1 MPMTL
6 RLTAAETEALR
17 ETARR
22 EHRSMQEVARIAIDE
37 YVTRRDAT
45 SRRAPRDDRARGC
58 GAPSPTRE
66 PVTEHLDLD
75 DLLAAAEAALGRP
88 PDIRDIGILEAA
100 VARTRASVY
109 GEDAYPDLDAKAA
122 ALLHSIVTGHALI
135 DGNKRLGWVAVRL
148 FYRLNDRDLRAPI
161 DDAFDLVIAIADGS
175 IRDVASIAARLRAW
189 SSKLDGAG

>member
-1 MPMTL
+1 
-6 RLTAAETEALR
+6 
-17 ETARR
+17 
-22 EHRSMQEVARIAIDE
+22 
-37 YVTRRDAT
+37 
-45 SRRAPRDDRARGC
+45 
-58 GAPSPTRE
+58 
-66 PVTEHLDLD
+66 VTEHLDLD

-88 PDIRDIGILEAA
+88 ADVRDIGLLEAA

-161 DDAFDLVIAIADGS
+161 DDAFDLVASIADGS
-175 IRDVASIAARLRAW
+175 LRDVADIAARLREWAMDR
-189 SSKLDGAG
+189 KA